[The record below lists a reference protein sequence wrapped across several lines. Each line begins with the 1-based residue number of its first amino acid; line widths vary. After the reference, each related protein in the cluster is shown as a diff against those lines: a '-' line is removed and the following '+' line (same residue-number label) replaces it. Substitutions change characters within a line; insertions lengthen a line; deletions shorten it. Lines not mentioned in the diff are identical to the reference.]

1 MYFLKKSPIDVG
13 KTQDL
18 SCPYI
23 IERKSRSPQMGNFWF
38 SFRGWVTRLS
48 TSFEEDLCYI
58 FNRQKWHFSE
68 WQIKLSGVKIG
79 SLHVAISLFSEVGW
93 VWIIHTD
100 SWRQLYNIGLRP
112 VIRFRGIS
120 PLYAPNNITFH
131 IRYILHYTHHPSTT
145 HRERS
150 LEIYSL
156 SSGQKLFSIK
166 KITFIMKFFFKFFS
180 RKSPCV

>member
-1 MYFLKKSPIDVG
+1 MEIYVYKSI
-13 KTQDL
+13 K
-18 SCPYI
+18 
-23 IERKSRSPQMGNFWF
+23 ENSREYNKNAFWCM
-38 SFRGWVTRLS
+38 VV
-48 TSFEEDLCYI
+48 EEALQWTI
-58 FNRQKWHFSE
+58 ARQEWHFSE

-131 IRYILHYTHHPSTT
+131 IRNILHYTHHPSTT
-145 HRERS
+145 RGERS

-166 KITFIMKFFFKFFS
+166 KITFMKFFFKFFS